1 MPRKTYDS
9 DSYLGNKNLKSSDVP
24 VDYTK
29 EQVEEYMKCAA
40 DPVHFIEKHV
50 QIVNV
55 DEGLVPFNLY
65 DFQEDMIEKVHNNRF
80 VIAKLP
86 RQSGKSTTIIAYLL
100 HYTLF
105 NPSVNVAVLANKL
118 ATARELLG
126 RLKLAYEHLPKWMQQ
141 GVIEW
146 NKGSIELENGS
157 KILASATSSS
167 AVRGGSFN
175 MIFMDEFAYVPQGV
189 AEEFFSSVYPTI
201 SSGKTTKVLI
211 VSTPKGLNMYY
222 RMWMDAVESKNSYI
236 PIEVQWNEVPGR
248 DKAWRKQT
256 IANTSEEQFRTEF
269 ECDFIGSTNTLISSA
284 KLKSLVYKTPIH
296 KNDEGLKVYEKPEKD
311 HIYFMGVDVARG
323 TGLDHHAFVVVDIT
337 KDDEPFKVVATFR
350 NNELSPMTYPTV
362 VHSLCKQYN
371 DAYCMIEINDIG
383 GQVADIMHS
392 EFEYEHIL
400 MTTIRGRKGQTLD
413 GGFGK
418 GGSQLGMRTTMATKR
433 VGCSNLKNLIE
444 EDKLL
449 IEDFDVIDELISFIA
464 KRNSFEADG
473 GHTDDLVMSLVLFAW
488 CTTQQYFKD
497 MLDMDVRKI
506 MYEDKLEQLEAEMT
520 PFGFIN
526 SGVEDEYEVDA
537 EGTVWK
543 NAEDDDGVGN
553 FFSI

>member
-1 MPRKTYDS
+1 MTHPR
-9 DSYLGNKNLKSSDVP
+9 DSYLGNKNLKASDVP
-24 VDYTK
+24 VQFTK
-29 EQVEEYMKCAA
+29 EQVEEYLKCAD
-40 DPVHFIEKHV
+40 DPEYFIRTYI

-55 DEGLVPFNLY
+55 DEGLMPFDLY
-65 DFQEDMIEKVHNNRF
+65 DFQSKMIDKIHNNRF

-86 RQSGKSTTIIAYLL
+86 RQSGKSTTVIAYLL
-100 HYTLF
+100 HYVLF
-105 NPSVNVAVLANKL
+105 NESVNVAVLANKL

-126 RLKLAYEHLPKWMQQ
+126 RLKLAYEHLPKWLQQ
-141 GVIEW
+141 GIMEW

-222 RMWMDAVESKNSYI
+222 RMWMDAVEGKNSYV
-236 PIEVQWNEVPGR
+236 PIEVHWNEVPGR
-248 DKAWRKQT
+248 DAKWKEET
-256 IANTSEEQFRTEF
+256 IANTSESQFKTEF

-284 KLKSLVYKTPIH
+284 KLKSMVYRKPIH
-296 KNDEGLKVYEKPEKD
+296 QNDEGLKLYEEPQKD
-311 HIYFMGVDVARG
+311 HIYFVGVDVARG

-337 KDDEPFKVVATFR
+337 NDDNPFRIVATFR
-350 NNELSPMTYPTV
+350 NNTLSPMTYPTV
-362 VHSLCKQYN
+362 VHSICKQYN

-444 EDKLL
+444 EEKL
-449 IEDFDVIDELISFIA
+449 IIDDFDVIDELISFIA

-497 MLDMDVRKI
+497 MLNMDVRKI
-506 MYEDKLEQLEAEMT
+506 LYEEKMEQLEQEMT
-520 PFGFIN
+520 PFGFIDN
-526 SGVEDEYEVDA
+526 GIDDEYEVDKD
-537 EGTVWK
+537 GTVWQK
-543 NAEDDDGVGN
+543 VDDNENSG
-553 FFSI
+553 FLSW

>member
-1 MPRKTYDS
+1 MPNDH
-9 DSYLGNKNLKSSDVP
+9 SYLGNKNLKASDVT
-24 VDYTK
+24 VDFTK
-29 EQVEEYMKCAA
+29 EQVKEYLKCAA
-40 DPVHFIEKHV
+40 DPEHFIETYV

-55 DEGLVPFNLY
+55 DEGLIPFDMY
-65 DFQEDMIEKVHNNRF
+65 DFQRDMINLVHNNRF

-100 HYTLF
+100 HFVLF

-141 GVIEW
+141 GIMEW

-175 MIFMDEFAYVPQGV
+175 MIFMDEFAYIPQGV

-222 RMWMDAVESKNSYI
+222 RMWMDAIEGKNSYS
-236 PIEVQWNEVPGR
+236 PIEVHWSDVPGR
-248 DKAWRKQT
+248 DAKWKKQT

-269 ECDFIGSTNTLISSA
+269 ECDFIGSTNTLVSSA
-284 KLKSLVYKTPIH
+284 KLKSLVYKSPIH
-296 KNDEGLKVYEKPEKD
+296 KNDEGLKIYEQAQKD
-311 HIYFMGVDVARG
+311 HIYFIGVDVARG
-323 TGLDHHAFVVVDIT
+323 TGNDYHAFCVIDIT
-337 KDDEPFKVVATFR
+337 RDDEPYKIVATFK
-350 NNELSPMTYPTV
+350 NNELSPMVFPTV

-371 DAYCMIEINDIG
+371 DAYCMVEINDIG
-383 GQVADIMHS
+383 GQVADILHN
-392 EFEYEHIL
+392 EFEYEHIM
-400 MTTIRGRKGQTLD
+400 MTSIRGRKGQTLD
-413 GGFGK
+413 GGFGR
-418 GGSQLGMRTTMATKR
+418 GGSQLGMRTTIATKR

-449 IEDFDVIDELISFIA
+449 IEDYDIIDELISFIS
-464 KRNSFEADG
+464 KRQSYEADA
-473 GHTDDLVMSLVLFAW
+473 GHNDDLVMSLILFAW

-497 MLDMDVRKI
+497 LLNMDVRKS
-506 MYEDKLEQLEAEMT
+506 MYKEKLEQIEEEMT
-520 PFGFIN
+520 PFGFIDN
-526 SGVEDEYEVDA
+526 GKGDEYEKDSD
-537 EGTVWK
+537 GTLWK
-543 NAEDDDGVGN
+543 TVNDEDDEGY
-553 FFSI
+553 FRW

>member
-1 MPRKTYDS
+1 MPRKTHDI

-29 EQVEEYMKCAA
+29 EQIEEYLKCAS
-40 DPVHFIEKHV
+40 DPVYFIEKYV

-55 DEGLVPFNLY
+55 DEGLVPFKLY

-126 RLKLAYEHLPKWMQQ
+126 RLKLAYEHLPRWMQQ
-141 GVIEW
+141 GIIEW

-175 MIFMDEFAYVPQGV
+175 MIFMDEFAYIPQGV

-211 VSTPKGLNMYY
+211 VSTPKGLNMFY
-222 RMWMDAVESKNSYI
+222 RMWMDAIEGKNSYV

-248 DKAWRKQT
+248 DKAWREQT

-284 KLKSLVYKTPIH
+284 KLKTMVYKKPIH
-296 KNDEGLKVYEKPEKD
+296 QNDEGLKLYEEPQKD

-337 KDDEPFKVVATFR
+337 NDDEPFRIVATFR
-350 NNELSPMTYPTV
+350 NNTLSPMTYPTV

-392 EFEYEHIL
+392 EFEYEHLL

-444 EDKLL
+444 EEKL
-449 IEDFDVIDELISFIA
+449 IIDDFDVIDELISFIA
-464 KRNSFEADG
+464 KRNSFEADR

-497 MLDMDVRKI
+497 MLDMDIRKI
-506 MYEDKLEQLEAEMT
+506 MYKDKIEQLEAEMT

-526 SGVEDEYEVDA
+526 NGIEDEYEVDVD
-537 EGTVWK
+537 GTAWQNV
-543 NAEDDDGVGN
+543 NDDDGVGN
-553 FFSI
+553 FFSR

>member
-1 MPRKTYDS
+1 MTHPR
-9 DSYLGNKNLKSSDVP
+9 DSYLGNKNLKASDVP
-24 VDYTK
+24 VNFTK
-29 EQVEEYMKCAA
+29 EQVEEYLKCAD
-40 DPVHFIEKHV
+40 DPEYFIRTYI

-55 DEGLVPFNLY
+55 DEGLIPFDLY
-65 DFQEDMIEKVHNNRF
+65 DFQSDIINKVHNHRF

-86 RQSGKSTTIIAYLL
+86 RQSGKSTTVIAYLL
-100 HYTLF
+100 HYVLF
-105 NPSVNVAVLANKL
+105 NESVNVAVLANKL

-141 GVIEW
+141 GIMEW

-157 KILASATSSS
+157 KMLASATSSS

-222 RMWMDAVESKNSYI
+222 RMWMDAVEGKNSYV

-248 DKAWRKQT
+248 DAKWKKET

-284 KLKSLVYKTPIH
+284 KLKSMVYKKPIH
-296 KNDEGLKVYEKPEKD
+296 QNDEGLKLYEEPQKD
-311 HIYFMGVDVARG
+311 HMYFMGVDVARG

-337 KDDEPFKVVATFR
+337 KDDEPFRIVATFR
-350 NNELSPMTYPTV
+350 NNTLSPMTYPTV
-362 VHSLCKQYN
+362 VHSVCKQYN
-371 DAYCMIEINDIG
+371 NAYCMVEINDIG

-392 EFEYEHIL
+392 EFEYEHLL

-418 GGSQLGMRTTMATKR
+418 GGSQLGMRTTQATKR

-444 EDKLL
+444 EEKLV
-449 IEDFDVIDELISFIA
+449 IDDFDVIDELISFIA
-464 KRNSFEADG
+464 KRNSFEADR

-506 MYEDKLEQLEAEMT
+506 MYKEKMEQLEAEMT
-520 PFGFIN
+520 PFGFMDN
-526 SGVEDEYEVDA
+526 AVAEEYEVDA
-537 EGTVWK
+537 DGTLWK
-543 NAEDDDGVGN
+543 NAENEPDYYSN
-553 FFSI
+553 W

>member
-1 MPRKTYDS
+1 MTNSR
-9 DSYLGNKNLKSSDVP
+9 DSYLGNKNLKASDVP
-24 VDYTK
+24 VNFTK
-29 EQVEEYMKCAA
+29 EQVEEYLKCAN
-40 DPVHFIEKHV
+40 DPEYFIKTYI

-55 DEGLVPFNLY
+55 DEGLVPFDLY
-65 DFQEDMIEKVHNNRF
+65 DFQSDIINKIHNNRF

-86 RQSGKSTTIIAYLL
+86 RQSGKSTTVIAYLL
-100 HYTLF
+100 HYVLF
-105 NPSVNVAVLANKL
+105 NESVNVAVLANKL

-141 GVIEW
+141 GIMEW

-175 MIFMDEFAYVPQGV
+175 MIFMDEFAYIPQGV

-222 RMWMDAVESKNSYI
+222 RMWMDAVEGKNSYV

-248 DKAWRKQT
+248 DAKWKKET

-284 KLKSLVYKTPIH
+284 KLKTMAYKKPIH
-296 KNDEGLKVYEKPEKD
+296 QNDEGLCVYEKPEKD

-337 KDDEPFKVVATFR
+337 HADAPYKVVATFR
-350 NNELSPMTYPTV
+350 NNELSPLIYPTV

-371 DAYCMIEINDIG
+371 SAYCMIEINDIG
-383 GQVADIMHS
+383 GQVADLMHT

-418 GGSQLGMRTTMATKR
+418 GGSQLGMRTTQATKR

-444 EDKLL
+444 EEKLI
-449 IEDFDVIDELISFIA
+449 IEDFNIIDELISFIA
-464 KRNSFEADG
+464 KRNSFEADA
-473 GHTDDLVMSLVLFAW
+473 GHHDDLVMSLVLFAW

-497 MLDMDVRKI
+497 LLNMDIRKS
-506 MYEDKLEQLEAEMT
+506 MYEEKIDQLEADMT
-520 PFGFIN
+520 PFGFIDN
-526 SGVEDEYEVDA
+526 GMGDEYEVGSD
-537 EGTVWK
+537 GTLWSKV
-543 NAEDDDGVGN
+543 DDDDN
-553 FFSI
+553 FLSI